1 MDRPRRE
8 TKAADRLI
16 ANPNF
21 GSQGKPD
28 KSEKEIVKPANK
40 RPARKQPQKPAEPP
54 RASEKIASKTPS
66 APAKTKKTER
76 RTLHLDLPENKPSEY
91 EKFIEDWSEPSHPF
105 WKDNFYTPQDN
116 TTQEYKEATDKLLH
130 FLPASFALINDTPE
144 TFGVANLELNADLIK
159 PIKRIPLYSKLEKG
173 EYEIAGSKSDKTNIA
188 GSIKFFRNNLASF
201 VQYKNDDDIS
211 WVIHQHR
218 QLVAEILDYY
228 GDKEKTSLAT
238 IKSRFNAITRM
249 FRIAYETKNYELYT
263 KYSSLVIFLS
273 RQFEADEFDNE
284 LSEEEL
290 KKFVTFDVVLNKQ
303 KELQKQF
310 ELIKNKQSMIGYD
323 LNQDLLLVSIY
334 SLIPPLRQEPMT
346 LKFSKALKR
355 EGDWVVIKPDDVIL
369 DLNEIKKKHP
379 SIMFHLAKDAPE
391 LAAILRE
398 SYDLYPRE
406 FLFTHYKKYPDVS
419 HQASPATMSDRLSAL
434 FSYTGKKVGINALRS
449 SYVSYENS
457 EAIRNGK
464 QLTVKQKEKIAERM
478 RSSRKY
484 LDEAYLKIFPITQ
497 EDLKQKEPITEPV
510 VRPVDETLP
519 TERQNKRTKQYY
531 YDNKEKVLAQQKE
544 YQDKKSLFE
553 KAKLKM
559 LYYLNSDP
567 EYYKKLKPATQ
578 EKYKF
583 KKVNGRWV

>member
-1 MDRPRRE
+1 MDRPKRA
-8 TKAADRLI
+8 TKEPIRFVAGLK
-16 ANPNF
+16 NPKKEVA
-21 GSQGKPD
+21 KP
-28 KSEKEIVKPANK
+28 VNK
-40 RPARKQPQKPAEPP
+40 RQPKNAPQQPAEQ
-54 RASEKIASKTPS
+54 REVSESIATKTPS

-105 WKDNFYTPQDN
+105 WKDNFYTPRDN

-130 FLPASFALINDTPE
+130 FLPASFALIDDAPE
-144 TFGVANLELNADLIK
+144 TFGVANLELNPDLVK
-159 PIKRIPLYSKLEKG
+159 PIKRIPLYSKLSKG
-173 EYEIAGSKSDKTNIA
+173 EYETAGSKSDKTNIA

-228 GDKEKTSLAT
+228 GNKEKPSLAT
-238 IKSRFNAITRM
+238 IKSRFNAITRL
-249 FRIAYETKNYELYT
+249 FRIAYETKNYELYE
-263 KYSSLVIFLS
+263 KYSSLVLFLT
-273 RQFEADEFDNE
+273 REFEDDEFDNQ

-290 KKFVTFDVVLNKQ
+290 KKFVTFDIVLEKQ
-303 KELQKQF
+303 KELKKQF
-310 ELIKNKQSMIGYD
+310 ELIKNKTSKIAYD
-323 LNQDLLLVSIY
+323 LNQDLVLVSIY

-355 EGDWVVIKPDDVIL
+355 EGDWVVVKSDDVIL

-379 SIMFHLAKDAPE
+379 SVMFHLAKDAPE
-391 LAAILRE
+391 LATILRE
-398 SYDLYPRE
+398 SFDLYPRE

-419 HQASPATMSDRLSAL
+419 HQASPATMSDRLSAI

-449 SYVSYENS
+449 SYVSFQNS

-484 LDEAYLKIFPITQ
+484 LDEACLKIFPIAQ
-497 EDLKQKEPITEPV
+497 EDLRQKEPTSEPV
-510 VRPVDETLP
+510 VRPIDETLP
-519 TERQNKRTKQYY
+519 TERQNKRAKQYY

-553 KAKLKM
+553 KAKIKM

-567 EYYKKLKPATQ
+567 EYYKKLKPSTQ
-578 EKYKF
+578 EKYNF
-583 KKVNGRWV
+583 KKVNGRWE